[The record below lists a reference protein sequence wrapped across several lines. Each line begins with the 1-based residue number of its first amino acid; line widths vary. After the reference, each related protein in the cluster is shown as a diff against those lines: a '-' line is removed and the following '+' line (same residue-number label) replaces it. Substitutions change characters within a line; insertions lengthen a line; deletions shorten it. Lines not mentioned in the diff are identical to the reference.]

1 MAKGSKAD
9 EVVIYHNPRCGKSR
23 ATLALIREAGI
34 EPRIVEYL
42 KTPPSRTEVA
52 DLARRMKLPL
62 ADLIR
67 SNEAAFAEHDLGRAG
82 ITDEAILDAIAA
94 HPILLNRPIVATA
107 KGVRL
112 CRPPELVKDILP
124 AT

>member
-67 SNEAAFAEHDLGRAG
+67 GNEAAFAEHDLGRAG